1 MFEMFTEP
9 ANLVALFTAV
19 GVFASILVVA
29 MPMLKTDNL
38 GNRMKSVA
46 LEREKLRARERARV
60 ANSVKE
66 GRKKSAKKRE
76 PGALIKM
83 VVEKLNLRKAL
94 ADEKTELELIQAG
107 FRGQS
112 PLFIFLGLRFGLPFL
127 LGGLAA
133 IYFYFIKARVE
144 GDEMTIKLYVLGA
157 AFAGFYAPLLVVR

>member
-1 MFEMFTEP
+1 MFDMFTEP

-19 GVFASILVVA
+19 GVFASILVVV

-46 LEREKLRARERARV
+46 LEREKLRARERARA

-112 PLFIFLGLRFGLPFL
+112 ATVYLPGPAFWSALPLGWSRRDLFLFHQGPCRW
-127 LGGLAA
+127 
-133 IYFYFIKARVE
+133 R
-144 GDEMTIKLYVLGA
+144 
-157 AFAGFYAPLLVVR
+157 